1 MAFDVMQS
9 LFGLTPSNV
18 QQMMR
23 AEEEARARTQVNL
36 LQGNP
41 FAAGA
46 YAPLQAGERM
56 LSGTRQLAGMTDPRM
71 QAAQGLQ
78 AIIGGLQQQGVDM
91 ATPEGMLELANALNT
106 NPEFAGMSVALRQQA
121 AKMAMEQEKTQADI
135 ELRKAQTAKALREPT
150 EGKVLPP
157 GSVMVDA
164 QGNVIARGEAVTPK
178 GEQPSESKK
187 KYDELVALGV
197 PPERAR
203 AIAYRTETTD
213 IRRELADQ
221 KVAEKAEK
229 KVEAEKL
236 AKANATRV
244 ITSVG
249 EARNLVSDFT
259 AGFGGTLAMIPG
271 TSARKLQNKLTTI
284 KANLGFDR
292 LQQMRDA
299 SPTGGAL
306 GQVAVKEIEFLQSTV
321 ATLDQLDSPAA
332 LKEALD
338 KIEASYKRWL
348 DAIEGRSPQ
357 ATEPAAPAQPAPARQ
372 AAPKGAPKAT
382 KRWNPQT
389 QSLEDI

>member
-18 QQMMR
+18 QQILK
-23 AEEEARARTQVNL
+23 AEEEARARFQTNL

-46 YAPLQAGERM
+46 YGALQSGERM
-56 LSGTRQLAGMTDPRM
+56 LSGVRGLVGQVDPRM
-71 QAAQGLQ
+71 KAATQVQGIVG
-78 AIIGGLQQQGVDM
+78 ALQQQGVDL
-91 ATPEGMLELANALNT
+91 ATPEGMIELAKELNK
-106 NPEFAGMSVALRQQA
+106 NPELGGMAIALRQQA
-121 AKMAMEQEKTQADI
+121 ARMTTEQEKAQAEI
-135 ELRKAQTAKALREPT
+135 GLKKAQTEKALREPT

-164 QGNVIARGEAVTPK
+164 QGNVIARGEPVTPK
-178 GEQPSESKK
+178 AEQPSESKK
-187 KYDELVALGV
+187 KFDELVALGV
-197 PPERAR
+197 PPDRAR
-203 AIAYRTETTD
+203 AIAYRTEGTD

-221 KVAEKAEK
+221 KAADKAEK

-236 AKANATRV
+236 ATANATRV
-244 ITSVG
+244 ITAVG

-271 TSARKLQNKLTTI
+271 SSARKLQNKLTTI

-321 ATLDQLDSPAA
+321 AAIDQLDSPAA

-348 DAIEGRSPQ
+348 DAIEGRSPEAVQ
-357 ATEPAAPAQPAPARQ
+357 PAAPAQPAPARQ
-372 AAPKGAPKAT
+372 AVPRGAPKAT
-382 KRWNPQT
+382 KRWNQET

>member
-9 LFGLTPSNV
+9 LFGLTPSAV
-18 QQMMR
+18 QQAMR

-56 LSGTRQLAGMTDPRM
+56 LSGTRQIAGMVDPRM
-71 QAAQGLQ
+71 QAAQQLQ
-78 AIIGGLQQQGVDM
+78 GIVQSVQQRGVDM
-91 ATPEGMLELANALNT
+91 ATPEGLIELANELNRV
-106 NPEFAGMSVALRQQA
+106 PDFAGFAIGMRQQA
-121 AKMAMEQEKTQADI
+121 ARMATEQEKAQAEI
-135 ELRKAQTAKALREPT
+135 GLKKAQTEKALREPT

-164 QGNVIARGEAVTPK
+164 QGNVIARGEPVTPK
-178 GEQPSESKK
+178 TEQPSESLKK
-187 KYDELVALGV
+187 FKELVDLGV

-203 AIAYRTETTD
+203 AIAYKTESTD

-236 AKANATRV
+236 AVSNARSV
-244 ITSVG
+244 ITSIG
-249 EARNLVSDFT
+249 EARGLVSGFT
-259 AGFGGTLAMIPG
+259 TGLGGTLAMLPG
-271 TSARKLQNKLTTI
+271 TDARKLQNKLTTI

-348 DAIEGRSPQ
+348 DAIDGRSPQ
-357 ATEPAAPAQPAPARQ
+357 AVQPAAPAQPSPARAQPRTQQAPA
-372 AAPKGAPKAT
+372 
-382 KRWNPQT
+382 T
-389 QSLEDI
+389 QGQWRIIE